1 MRIPGSEGKS
11 SETRSLSQYF
21 VIDFSIFSISWMWLE
36 GSSNV
41 RISTVSIANEN
52 AKVLDLPEDKNPV
65 CLVYKEKHHFF
76 SPPRISD
83 LAREL
88 RIYVRPG
95 GHVPSSMSS
104 KKEYMGVEPKIG
116 VLYPQIIHLFIGFS
130 IIKNHPFWG
139 FSPYLWKHPYN

>member
-76 SPPRISD
+76 SPPRRHFCWGIFHPPKTPLGYEPTKKNEISD
-83 LAREL
+83 LARGAKDL
-88 RIYVRPG
+88 RRVYG
-95 GHVPSSMSS
+95 C
-104 KKEYMGVEPKIG
+104 
-116 VLYPQIIHLFIGFS
+116 
-130 IIKNHPFWG
+130 
-139 FSPYLWKHPYN
+139 